1 MKRRTLYLYCG
12 VKGTDLFGKTLLAA
26 RAVARGWRVYLGG
39 FVEILDMVAHDD
51 GAPGLL
57 VENNVFDSK
66 AERLDSLKRRGFRIA
81 DLDEEG
87 VIYQDP
93 EGYCAEKIG
102 PRALEAT
109 DVVLATGSRQEG
121 HIRQYRPQAAAKLR
135 LTGNPRFDTLMPGAR
150 TVYEEPA
157 RAIRQ
162 RYGRFLLV
170 NLNFNPANPG
180 RKTDMVAKWRKLGKL
195 ATPRQVDLVRRWVE
209 HKKRRM
215 VGLQALLAEVV
226 RAGVFERIVLRPHP
240 EENHDTWREWA
251 AGVGGDIVFHYDPQ
265 SGANPWTLA
274 STMML
279 HAGCTTGLEAL
290 LLDLP
295 SVSFAPEPDSE
306 FQNPADAV
314 SARVT
319 TAGEFLEQAKT
330 WETSGDRARAIV
342 ETGRS
347 LLRPYIENVAPPFA
361 VDRILDV
368 ADGIDVPETG
378 TARYAIGRACRT
390 LVGIATA
397 DGRKERRRVLDKSRS
412 AFRVQRFPGLAVED
426 VRTPIDRWIAAGV
439 LERMPNITRVDRA
452 VLRLQ

>member
-39 FVEILDMVAHDD
+39 FVEILDMVARD

-57 VENNVFDSK
+57 VENNIFDSK
-66 AERLDSLKRRGFRIA
+66 ADRLGNLKSRGFRIA

-87 VIYQDP
+87 VIYVDP
-93 EGYCAEKIG
+93 EGYCAEKVG

-109 DVVLATGSRQEG
+109 DVVLATGARQEG
-121 HIRQYRPQAAAKLR
+121 HIRQHRPRAAAKLR

-150 TVYEEPA
+150 SVFEESA
-157 RAIRQ
+157 GAIRQ

-195 ATPRQVDLVRRWVE
+195 ATPRQVDLVHRWVE

-215 VGLQALLAEVV
+215 AGLQALLAEVV
-226 RAGVFERIVLRPHP
+226 RAGMFERIVLRPHP

-251 AGVGGDIVFHYDPQ
+251 ARMGGNIAFRYDPQ
-265 SGANPWTLA
+265 SGANPWMLA

-279 HAGCTTGLEAL
+279 HAGCTTGIESL

-295 SVSFAPEPDSE
+295 SVSFVPEPDSE
-306 FQNPADAV
+306 FHNPADAV
-314 SARVT
+314 SVRVA
-319 TAGEFLEQAKT
+319 TAGEFLEQART
-330 WETSGDRARAIV
+330 WETAGDRARAIV
-342 ETGRS
+342 KTGRL

-361 VDRILDV
+361 ADRILDV

-378 TARYAIGRACRT
+378 TAGYAIGRACRT
-390 LVGIATA
+390 LVEMATA
-397 DGRKERRRVLDKSRS
+397 AGRKERRRLVNKSSS
-412 AFRVQRFPGLAVED
+412 AFRIQRFPGLAVED
-426 VRTPIDRWIAAGV
+426 VRTPIARWIAAGM
-439 LERMPNITRVDRA
+439 LERMPAITRVDRA